1 VSVKQSASADGGDL
15 RALYDE
21 AYYKDQ
27 LHREHWFRNNRA
39 KQELRW
45 RELLRMLVPAAGE
58 TVLDLGCA
66 VGEYTLRIAPLVAR
80 TIGVDFS
87 EAAIGAATKRALG
100 RGLDVHF
107 VASRVDALP
116 LPSASVDKA
125 MAIDLVEHVD
135 DATVRRML
143 GETWRVL
150 RPGGTL
156 SLYTPCAT
164 HYVERLKARGW
175 LAQIP
180 GHIAVRAPAEYEE
193 LFRGGE
199 WEIALRYFS
208 PSTFPVFGWLDRLL
222 APIPLVGSLF
232 RFRYCAV
239 LRKPA

>member
-1 VSVKQSASADGGDL
+1 MSVKQSAPADGGDL
-15 RALYDE
+15 RALYDR
-21 AYYKDQ
+21 AYYRDQ

-45 RELLRMLVPAAGE
+45 REVLRMVAPAAGE

-66 VGEYTLRIAPLVAR
+66 VGEYTLRMAPLVAR

-87 EAAIGAATKRALG
+87 EAAIGAATNRAQQ
-100 RGLDVHF
+100 RGLDVNF

-116 LPSASVDKA
+116 IPSASVDKA
-125 MAIDLVEHVD
+125 MAIDLVEHIE
-135 DATVRRML
+135 DATLGRMFA
-143 GETWRVL
+143 ETWRVL

-156 SLYTPCAT
+156 CIYTPCAT
-164 HYVERLKARGW
+164 HYVERLKTHGW
-175 LAQIP
+175 LSQIP
-180 GHIAVRAPAEYEE
+180 GHVAVRAPAEYEE
-193 LFRGGE
+193 LFQGCE
-199 WEIALRYFS
+199 WQIALQYFS
-208 PSTFPVFGWLDRLL
+208 PSTFPIFGWLDRLL